1 MNVRQVVPIDPETRR
16 GQSEVRQMAATIAS
30 GIVSNQLVS
39 DLYAT
44 PEEDQD
50 AVIDYV
56 ANYAVRFAI
65 AILKAT

>member
-1 MNVRQVVPIDPETRR
+1 
-16 GQSEVRQMAATIAS
+16 MAATIAS
-30 GIVSNQLVS
+30 GIVSSQLVS
-39 DLYAT
+39 DMYAT

-65 AILKAT
+65 AILKATT